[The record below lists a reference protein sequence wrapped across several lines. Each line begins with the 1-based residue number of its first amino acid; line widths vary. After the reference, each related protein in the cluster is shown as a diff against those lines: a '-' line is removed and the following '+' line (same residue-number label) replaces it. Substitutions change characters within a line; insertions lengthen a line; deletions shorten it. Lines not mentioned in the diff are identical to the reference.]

1 MFLFLFG
8 LGKIKRL
15 GVFQLKG
22 VFKFKKNE

>member
-1 MFLFLFG
+1 MFLFLFSMD
-8 LGKIKRL
+8 KIKRL